1 VRVSLFFISS
11 LIAIQTGACAM
22 TTVTPERS
30 IASPVKSITSI
41 RGIGFQKV
49 EYITAETKRDAAI
62 DKAIRAQVGEI
73 SKSVRYYY
81 NRVDLNG
88 DRNPEIIAYV
98 VSKHICGKSGCPTMI
113 FQKIARGY
121 KLISQTLVTNQPII
135 VTEEKTNSWQ
145 DIIFSTSGGG
155 AKPNYWLV
163 KFDGRR
169 YPESPYLGKEVAAN
183 SVIKGKAYITD
194 DITSNSGIPLDL

>member
-1 VRVSLFFISS
+1 MRVSLLFMGS
-11 LIAIQTGACAM
+11 LIILQTGIFSA
-22 TTVTPERS
+22 
-30 IASPVKSITSI
+30 IASPKKALTSI
-41 RGIGFQKV
+41 RGIDMKNV
-49 EYITAETKRDAAI
+49 ELINSETKRDGEI
-62 DKAIRAQVGEI
+62 DKAIRAQLGEV

-81 NRVDLNG
+81 NRVDLNS

-98 VSKHICGKSGCPTMI
+98 VSKHVCGKSGCPTMI
-113 FQKIARGY
+113 FQKTAQGY

-135 VTEEKTNSWQ
+135 VTNTKTNGWQ

-163 KFDGRR
+163 KFDGVR

-183 SVIKGKAYITD
+183 SVIQGKAYIAD
-194 DITSNSGIPLDL
+194 DITSNSGISLDISPT